1 MSKHEY
7 LTCLYILGDM
17 WTTKPRS
24 GWAVS
29 TAPLFEPDNVRAYYL
44 APRYEMARYCMT
56 GAL

>member
-17 WTTKPRS
+17 WTAKPAW
-24 GWAVS
+24 GWQVS
-29 TAPLFEPDNVRAYYL
+29 NAPAFEPANVQAYYL
-44 APRYEMARYCMT
+44 APRYQFARFCMT